1 MAIYCLDEL
10 MDYLASPCAHTCGL
24 GSATKLGIK
33 VCVAFKELLLLL
45 PLLSAERSLLGLFCQ
60 TSCKNANLG
69 VRKGESKTLLAR
81 NPGLEAFFT
90 LGR

>member
-1 MAIYCLDEL
+1 MAIYYLDEL
-10 MDYLASPCAHTCGL
+10 LDYLASPCAHTRGL

-33 VCVAFKELLLLL
+33 ACVACKELLLLL
-45 PLLSAERSLLGLFCQ
+45 PLLSTGRSLLGLLCQ
-60 TSCKNANLG
+60 TGRKNANLG

-81 NPGLEAFFT
+81 NAGLEAFFT